1 MRRLPLVAVLAA
13 VAAAGTACDLSPPAA
28 TVAGATVTTSQL
40 NAQLSAI
47 AQSPYAQ
54 CTLQIQ
60 GVNLPAKVTG
70 AGDSTVTSELAS
82 FELST
87 LVLERLVTTDLARR
101 GHPVTDGD
109 VTSARQDLVAQLSSS
124 ASQSP
129 CLLSGRQLVDRLPAA
144 FRNQQVRFLAA
155 QERLAATLGKVD
167 LSPAALF
174 TYYQS
179 HPTQFQEVCL
189 SDIAVQSQAQAQQ
202 IHDAI
207 ASGAS
212 TFAAEA
218 QQSSIDTQTAANGG
232 QIPCVA
238 TTQIVNQVITNAIAG
253 LSPGQITQ
261 PVFEQTGTPGGG
273 GVWFVLQL
281 DGRPNIPFESSQSQ
295 IRERL
300 LSPANAL
307 VSAEFSR
314 LAARADVSVDPR
326 FGKWTVAQGIQ
337 PPTPPP
343 PSDLLSASAD
353 SAPSSTTGAGG

>member
-1 MRRLPLVAVLAA
+1 VAALAA
-13 VAAAGTACDLSPPAA
+13 LAAAATACDLSPPAA
-28 TVAGATVTTSQL
+28 TVAGTTVTTSQL

-60 GVNLPAKVTG
+60 GVNLPSRVTG
-70 AGDSTVTSELAS
+70 AGDSTVSSELAS

-87 LVLERLVTTDLARR
+87 LVLEHLVTSELARR
-101 GHPVTDGD
+101 GHPVTAADLAA
-109 VTSARQDLVAQLSSS
+109 ARQDLVAQMSSPS
-124 ASQSP
+124 AGQSP
-129 CLLSGRQLVDRLPAA
+129 CVLTGRSLVDRLPAV
-144 FRNQQVRFLAA
+144 FRDQQVQFLAA

-167 LSPAALF
+167 LSPSALLA
-174 TYYQS
+174 YYQA

-212 TFAAEA
+212 TFAAQA

-232 QIPCVA
+232 HIPCVA
-238 TTQIVNQVITNAIAG
+238 STQIVNQVITTAIAG
-253 LSPGQITQ
+253 LAPGQISQ
-261 PVFEQTGTPGGG
+261 PVFEPTGTPGGN
-273 GVWFVLQL
+273 GVWFVLRL
-281 DGRPNIPFESSQSQ
+281 DGRPDIPFEASQSQ
-295 IRERL
+295 IREQL

-314 LAARADVSVDPR
+314 LASRAKVDVDPR
-326 FGKWTVAQGIQ
+326 FGKWTVARGIE

-343 PSDLLSASAD
+343 SQYLLSASAD
-353 SAPSSTTGAGG
+353 SSAPLAPSAPGGGG